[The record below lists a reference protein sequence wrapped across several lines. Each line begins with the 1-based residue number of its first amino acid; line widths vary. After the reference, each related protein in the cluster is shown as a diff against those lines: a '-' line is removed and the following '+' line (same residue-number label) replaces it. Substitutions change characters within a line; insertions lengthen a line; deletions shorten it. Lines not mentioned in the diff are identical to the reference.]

1 MVRKYGVKTICS
13 EFDVLWVNPC
23 VACCSVIV
31 MKPVVKGLRQKFD
44 ASESPIVHIV
54 VEEWFWNLSG
64 WV

>member
-1 MVRKYGVKTICS
+1 MKTICS

-23 VACCSVIV
+23 VARCSLIF

-54 VEEWFWNLSG
+54 VEEWL
-64 WV
+64 